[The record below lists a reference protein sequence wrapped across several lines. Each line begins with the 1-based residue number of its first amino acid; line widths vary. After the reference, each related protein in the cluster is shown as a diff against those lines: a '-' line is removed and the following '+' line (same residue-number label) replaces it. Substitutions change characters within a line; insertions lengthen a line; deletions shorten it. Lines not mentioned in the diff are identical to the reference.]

1 MFISFNEFISL
12 LLRGV
17 LKSTVLVLTM
27 QVQARL
33 QHKTREEKT
42 LDEVTAQHV
51 QDTHVLNE
59 QLKRYKKQM
68 RAAEKMIKDK
78 DERIAKL
85 QSEMKKNE
93 ESLTHMKELLAQKG
107 LEGRDELLREIDR
120 QKRLAQDADEKAAVG
135 LPARANRWRVNSSQ

>member
-1 MFISFNEFISL
+1 M
-12 LLRGV
+12 
-17 LKSTVLVLTM
+17 M

-33 QHKTREEKT
+33 KLKTKEEKT
-42 LDEVTAQHV
+42 LDEVMAQHV

-68 RAAEKMIKDK
+68 RAAEKMIRDK
-78 DERIAKL
+78 DERLAKQ

-93 ESLTHMKELLAQKG
+93 ESLTHMKGVLAEKG
-107 LEGRDELLREIDR
+107 LESRDELLREIDR

-135 LPARANRWRVNSSQ
+135 PFARANSSLRNSWKCTVAFVGGRTES